1 MFFLGVIVPVLPP
14 VMVIVPVLPPLMVSV
29 GMERKDLVHGTIGE
43 RNDVEVAVRPGE
55 ESGADAEVPP
65 EEEALALRPLVLV
78 EVVGDPVE
86 KTRVVD
92 GDPLAVAGQLEAE
105 QIAVLEE

>member
-1 MFFLGVIVPVLPP
+1 MDRIDF
-14 VMVIVPVLPPLMVSV
+14 
-29 GMERKDLVHGTIGE
+29 VHGTIGK

-55 ESGADAEVPP
+55 KGGADAEVPP
-65 EEEALALRPLVLV
+65 EEEALALGPVVLG
-78 EVVGDPVE
+78 EVVGDPIE

-105 QIAVLEE
+105 QIAVLKKCPGCPNEQVVFILPAEGATS